1 MKSTLTQIL
10 LAILAPLTMAIAA
23 PVAAPVTPVTPVT
36 KVNVNGHDVLAD
48 RNGMTAYVFDEDK
61 TANSVCYGGCAKNW
75 PPILLEA
82 SEQVTAPF
90 SVSVRKDN
98 ARQINFNGHP
108 IYRFAGDFKSGE
120 AKGDG
125 LANTWHVIPQ

>member
-1 MKSTLTQIL
+1 MKTNLAQVL
-10 LAILAPLTMAIAA
+10 LVIAAPLTMAFAA
-23 PVAAPVTPVTPVT
+23 PVVAPVT
-36 KVNVNGHDVLAD
+36 KVNVNGHDILAD

-61 TANSVCYGGCAKNW
+61 TADSVCYGGCAKNW
-75 PPILLEA
+75 PPILLQA

-120 AKGDG
+120 TKGDG